1 MREIKSIVGV
11 LILAVGAMLAYKT
24 LPAYWA
30 NFKLDGMLSDQ
41 AIYFTNYPQPPEVV
55 AATVAGKAQELNVP
69 ITPQQ
74 VTVSYSGVYLT
85 ISASY
90 TEHIDFPGYP
100 FDLNFNNSTTNRNV
114 MK

>member
-55 AATVAGKAQELNVP
+55 AATIAGEAQELNVP

-74 VTVSYSGVYLT
+74 VTVSYSGANLT
-85 ISASY
+85 IGVSY
-90 TEHIDFPGYP
+90 MEHIDFPGYP
-100 FDLNFNNSTTNRNV
+100 FDLTFNNSTTNHNP